1 MTIVITILSKFRLL
15 CVKLILLKSL
25 ILLIGTHDWEQRF
38 LCNLGLLDDMQ
49 FEILLHFVFVAAFS
63 YVMQI
68 NLLKFAMFCVKKD
81 DYDSSWLDY
90 HYFSFNISYCNWM

>member
-49 FEILLHFVFVAAFS
+49 FEILLHFVFCSCIFVCYA
-63 YVMQI
+63 
-68 NLLKFAMFCVKKD
+68 NKFAMFCVKKD